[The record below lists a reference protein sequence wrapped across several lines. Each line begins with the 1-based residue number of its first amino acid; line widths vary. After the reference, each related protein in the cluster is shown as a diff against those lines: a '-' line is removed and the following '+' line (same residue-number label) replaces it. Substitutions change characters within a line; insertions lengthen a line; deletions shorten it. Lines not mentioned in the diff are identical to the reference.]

1 MEAARHAPPT
11 TTAQHRPGHG
21 APRWALLGPHLL
33 AEIGLDEERLGEGR
47 GGERREG
54 DEQRAGGGEE
64 DRRGDEEQE
73 KQQAKT
79 STMSTLPSSS
89 ERSSSS
95 ACNNL
100 TEGGAESDEEIR
112 RVPEMCGASASA
124 SSGVGADERPKGE
137 DGKQGQVAAG
147 AQPPAGGKKRG
158 RTAGR
163 SAESST
169 QILPRFP
176 SAICPL
182 FPLVP
187 LRSFSYKPS
196 LATVPACQAINVAD
210 HACTKTASFDVS
222 VTQYLIH
229 LVLPPHHSD
238 GRLKEPVSLD
248 YIVEM
253 WHPEGYG

>member
-1 MEAARHAPPT
+1 MGDSLRACTPACLCTLPRAMEAARHAPPT

-21 APRWALLGPHLL
+21 APRGALLGPHLL

-100 TEGGAESDEEIR
+100 TEGGR
-112 RVPEMCGASASA
+112 CC
-124 SSGVGADERPKGE
+124 
-137 DGKQGQVAAG
+137 
-147 AQPPAGGKKRG
+147 AQPVAG
-158 RTAGR
+158 
-163 SAESST
+163 
-169 QILPRFP
+169 
-176 SAICPL
+176 
-182 FPLVP
+182 
-187 LRSFSYKPS
+187 
-196 LATVPACQAINVAD
+196 
-210 HACTKTASFDVS
+210 
-222 VTQYLIH
+222 
-229 LVLPPHHSD
+229 
-238 GRLKEPVSLD
+238 
-248 YIVEM
+248 
-253 WHPEGYG
+253 